1 MGHGEDS
8 DRSTQPGVPLRMP
21 DQAVVDRVQGAAA
34 AFEAQTL
41 DPEEL
46 HRLRSFY
53 DRMKRAGI
61 ATTREYDLPQL
72 DTIGRSILRKRQPE

>member
-1 MGHGEDS
+1 MAAE
-8 DRSTQPGVPLRMP
+8 TII
-21 DQAVVDRVQGAAA
+21 DRVQEAVA
-34 AFEAQTL
+34 AFEVRTP

-72 DTIGRSILRKRQPE
+72 DTIGRTAFARTGSETP